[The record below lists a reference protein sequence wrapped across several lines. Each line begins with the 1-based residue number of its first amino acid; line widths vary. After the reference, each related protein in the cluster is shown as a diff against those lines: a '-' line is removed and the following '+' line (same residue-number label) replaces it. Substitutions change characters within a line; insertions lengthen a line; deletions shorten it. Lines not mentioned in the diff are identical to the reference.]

1 MNDVDLLRKF
11 EPVVCYTQ
19 GEVFFPCAVD
29 GYVRRCSL
37 WLSDNKGN
45 ERQLAAEGELTAE
58 ILANYRDIPAR
69 HGLYMRF
76 VNNPPKVRDRLP
88 WQSKPRRP
96 TFKAPGRLAR
106 VSWYSRMADLLFNVS
121 LVIRGTVPGGTTAGA
136 EILYRDMYQED
147 PRDVYHGRVIR
158 DGGYTI
164 LQYMFFHAMND
175 WRSGFYG
182 VNDHEGDWEQLLIYL
197 SKEDGVRLVP
207 RWVACASHDFSG
219 DDLRRRWDDPELG
232 KSDEDHVMVFAA
244 AGSHSTYFSA
254 GEYLMNVQPAFLMPV
269 KKVIDS
275 LERFWVETL
284 GQGDV
289 SGLEKQASAILRMP
303 FVDYARGDGVCIGP
317 GQTREWTPVV
327 ISEETGWVTGY
338 RGLWGLDTED
348 FVGGERA
355 PAGPKYNRDGSV
367 RQTWYDPLGWAGLD
381 KVPPPEIA
389 AETLRATIAAL
400 RQERDA
406 CERTLTDKREVI
418 RSLGL
423 QVDAF
428 QRLAYLSHLYKVHKA
443 ELEKEQEQFQAT
455 LRHSIELDERIA
467 TAQSSLVSIET
478 GDRGDPRGH
487 IRNAHNPE
495 PPAQKQ
501 WRLTEYWAASSASL
515 LLLAFVGLTV
525 WEPSRWWIWLLAI
538 AGGYIVIE
546 AILHQ
551 RLTRLLPKITLV
563 LAVAT
568 TVVLIIEFWWVVIIA
583 VVFYL
588 VSSMLL
594 ENLREVRRT

>member
-1 MNDVDLLRKF
+1 MNDLDLLRKF

-37 WLSDNKGN
+37 WLSDDKGD
-45 ERQLAAEGELTAE
+45 ERQLAAMGELTAE

-69 HGLYMRF
+69 HRLYMRF
-76 VNNPPKVRDRLP
+76 VNNPPQVRDRLP
-88 WQSKPRRP
+88 WQSRPRRP

-106 VSWYSRMADLLFNVS
+106 VSWYSRMADLLFNLS

-136 EILYRDMYQED
+136 EILYRDMHQED

-197 SKEDGVRLVP
+197 SEKDDAGLVP

-232 KSDEDHVMVFAA
+232 KWDEDHVVVFGA
-244 AGSHSTYFSA
+244 AGSHSTYFRA
-254 GEYLMNVQPAFLMPV
+254 GEYLMNVQPTFLMPV
-269 KKVIDS
+269 KKVIDA
-275 LERFWVETL
+275 LQRFWVETL

-289 SGLEKQASAILRMP
+289 QGLDKQASAILRMP

-317 GQTREWTPVV
+317 GQSREWTPVV
-327 ISEETGWVTGY
+327 ISEETGWVAGY
-338 RGLWGLDTED
+338 RGLWGLDTDD

-355 PAGPKYNRDGSV
+355 PAGPKYNRDGSE
-367 RQTWYDPLGWAGLD
+367 RETWYDPLGWAGLD
-381 KVPPPEIA
+381 KVPPPGMA
-389 AETLRATIAAL
+389 AETLRASVATL
-400 RQERDA
+400 QQERA
-406 CERTLTDKREVI
+406 TCEQTLAEKREAI
-418 RSLGL
+418 RSLAL
-423 QVDAF
+423 QVESL
-428 QRLAYLSHLYKVHKA
+428 QRVAYLSHLYKEHSA
-443 ELEKEQEQFQAT
+443 ELAKEQEQLQT
-455 LRHSIELDERIA
+455 TWRRRIELDERIA
-467 TAQSSLVSIET
+467 ATQSSLARIEA
-478 GDRGDPRGH
+478 GDWGDPRGH

-501 WRLTEYWAASSASL
+501 WRIAEYWGASSASL
-515 LLLAFVGLTV
+515 LLLAFIGLTV
-525 WEPSRWWIWLLAI
+525 WDSSRWWIWILAI
-538 AGGYIVIE
+538 AGAYIVIE

-551 RLTRLLPKITLV
+551 RLTGLLPRITLV
-563 LAVAT
+563 LAVVTA
-568 TVVLIIEFWWVVIIA
+568 VLLVIDFWWVVIVLI
-583 VVFYL
+583 VLYL
-588 VSSMLL
+588 VITMLL
-594 ENLREVRRT
+594 ENLKEVRRT